1 MASVSKS
8 SSSRRY
14 ITSSRSRLQKST
26 PLMNTHTTQVTTE
39 TVQVTPQISDLN
51 YIMVFDTETT
61 GLFSRNANPEH
72 YQMFDNARMVEIAW
86 DIYDKTGQLI
96 NRESY
101 IITPQGFTISESSI
115 NIHGITNEMAH
126 STGVNIQVVFDRL
139 EVILKD
145 VVTIVAHNFS
155 FDNAIILSELYRLN
169 DISDG
174 LNKYNNLI
182 YDWLSKTHRCTMM
195 MSMHIIDKNHG
206 KWHKLSALYRICFNC
221 EPDGT
226 LHRAA
231 VDVEICAKI
240 YFYLLRRSI
249 IH

>member
-1 MASVSKS
+1 MASMSPS
-8 SSSRRY
+8 SISRRY
-14 ITSSRSRLQKST
+14 INSARSRLHKSIPVMNSSAQTQTTQTAQIT
-26 PLMNTHTTQVTTE
+26 PHTTN
-39 TVQVTPQISDLN
+39 LN

-61 GLFSRNANPEH
+61 GLFSRNASPEH
-72 YQMFDNARMVEIAW
+72 YQMFNNARMVEIAW
-86 DIYDKTGQLI
+86 DIYDNTGELI

-101 IITPQGFTISESSI
+101 IIKPHEFTIPESSI

-139 EVILKD
+139 EVVLKD

-155 FDNAIILSELYRLN
+155 FDNAIVLSELYRLN

-182 YDWLSKTHRCTMM
+182 NDWLSKAHKCTMM
-195 MSMHIIDKNHG
+195 MAVYIVDKNHA
-206 KWHKLSALYRICFNC
+206 KWHKLNALYRICFNC

-231 VDVEICAKI
+231 VDVAVCAKI